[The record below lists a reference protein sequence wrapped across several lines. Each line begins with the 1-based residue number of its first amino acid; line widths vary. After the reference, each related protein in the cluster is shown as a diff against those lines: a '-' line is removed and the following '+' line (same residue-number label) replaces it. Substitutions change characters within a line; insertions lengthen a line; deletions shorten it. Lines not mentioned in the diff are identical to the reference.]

1 VVFLSLQ
8 SYTECPK
15 NGALTVHCAVEEFT
29 FLYLDYLVVIVFFVV
44 LDLLFLFS
52 FFFIDTFIRFN
63 RNVNENLHC

>member
-1 VVFLSLQ
+1 
-8 SYTECPK
+8 
-15 NGALTVHCAVEEFT
+15 VHCAVEEFT

-63 RNVNENLHC
+63 RNVNENLYIVDKIFIPVTLPYC